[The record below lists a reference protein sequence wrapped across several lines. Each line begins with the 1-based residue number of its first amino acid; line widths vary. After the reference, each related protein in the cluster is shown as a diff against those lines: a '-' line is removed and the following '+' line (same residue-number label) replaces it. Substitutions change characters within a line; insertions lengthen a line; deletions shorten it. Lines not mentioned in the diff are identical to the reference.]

1 MRAKL
6 SERRLI
12 ARDTLEITLQLSRA
26 VKFFA
31 GQSFKLT
38 LLDPL
43 YRDRA
48 GNSRFFSIV
57 NPPRDSR
64 VLKTAFRIGASAFK
78 RSLLAAKL
86 GSIMEIDNL
95 GGVFLLPNNKD
106 KEFVFIAGGV
116 GITPF
121 MSMLQSEREKRDAR
135 KIILLYSNSDPAQT
149 AYLEELRLLAKRSP
163 NFELIFAM
171 TRGQRRRGGTGRI
184 DAKFIR
190 KHVSRPKRAYY
201 YIAGPPIM
209 VHDVSEAVASLGVKV
224 SQIKTEEF
232 TGY

>member
-6 SERRLI
+6 SERRII
-12 ARDTLEITLQLSRA
+12 ARDTVEITLQLSRA

-38 LLDPL
+38 LLNPR

-48 GNSRFFSIV
+48 GNNRFFSIV
-57 NPPRDSR
+57 NPPQESR
-64 VLKTAFRIGASAFK
+64 ILKTAFRISVSAFK

-86 GSIMEIDNL
+86 GSVVQIGNL

-106 KEFVFIAGGV
+106 KEFVFIAGGI

-121 MSMLQSEREKRDAR
+121 MSMLQSEKEKRSRR
-135 KIILLYSNSDPAQT
+135 KIILLYSNSDPEHT
-149 AYLEELRLLAKRSP
+149 AYLEELRLLAKKSP
-163 NFELIFAM
+163 NFELILAM
-171 TRGQRRRGGTGRI
+171 TRGRRRRGGTGRI

-190 KHVSRPKRAYY
+190 KIVPKLKRQNY

-209 VHDVSEAVASLGVKV
+209 VHDVSKAVASLGVKV